1 MTFRSFIFCA
11 AVALIP
17 ASALAQPV
25 PTADGRTQVEGIAA
39 IVNDEPISFSDVRQR
54 ATLLMMGLGQQP
66 SEELQRQM
74 LSQALEQLI
83 DERLQIQEAT
93 EFEVEIDEEEIA
105 AAIGDMAA
113 QSNLT
118 RDDLFGQLASVG
130 INPSSLE
137 EQMRAEIGWRRI
149 MGGLYGSRIRISPN
163 QIDDQIARL
172 KRSASETQYQVSE
185 IFLYTADAAEKEQAK
200 AAAESLL
207 SQLRQ
212 GAPFQLAAQRFSSA
226 PTAAT
231 GGDMGWITT
240 DTLDAPLRDALEAL
254 PGPGITEPIEVDNG
268 IYLLAVR
275 SKREPA
281 DQTPLVDLRQL
292 IATDNSEETLSSALG
307 QIQNGCDGIDA
318 VADEDANLTAVAL
331 GQVKETDL
339 NPEMQARVAATA
351 VGEGSEPYSAS
362 AGMASIFV
370 CSRAADG
377 AGIPSRDQIE
387 NTLYGRQL
395 GMVSERALRDL
406 KREATIIRR

>member
-1 MTFRSFIFCA
+1 MTFRSLIICA
-11 AVALIP
+11 AAMLVPSLAV
-17 ASALAQPV
+17 AQPAT
-25 PTADGRTQVEGIAA
+25 TADGRTQVEGIAA

-54 ATLLMMGLGQQP
+54 ATLLMMGIGQQP
-66 SEELQRQM
+66 SPELQRQL

-83 DERLQIQEAT
+83 DERLQIQEAA
-93 EFEVEIDEEEIA
+93 EYEVEVPADEIA

-118 RDDLFGQLASVG
+118 RDALYNELKTIG
-130 INPSSLE
+130 INPASLE
-137 EQMRAEIGWRRI
+137 QQMRAEIAWRRI

-172 KRSASETQYQVSE
+172 QRNASETQYQVSE
-185 IFLYTADAAEKEQAK
+185 IFLYTADETEKEQAK
-200 AAAESLL
+200 AAAVSLL
-207 SQLRQ
+207 DQLRQ

-231 GGDMGWITT
+231 GGDMGWITVN
-240 DTLDAPLRDALEAL
+240 TLDAPLREALEAL
-254 PGPGITEPIEVDNG
+254 PGLGITEPIEVENG
-268 IYLLAVR
+268 IYLLALR

-281 DQTPLVDLRQL
+281 DQTPLVELRQL
-292 IATDNSEETLSSALG
+292 IATNNSEETLTQALG
-307 QIQNGCDGIDA
+307 QIQNGCEGIDE
-318 VADEDANLTAVAL
+318 VAEANTDLTAVSL
-331 GQVKETDL
+331 GQIKETDL
-339 NPEMQARVAATA
+339 NSEMQARVSATA
-351 VGEGSEPYSAS
+351 VGAGSAPYTAS
-362 AGMASIFV
+362 AGVASIFV

-377 AGIPSRDQIE
+377 TGLPSRDQIE